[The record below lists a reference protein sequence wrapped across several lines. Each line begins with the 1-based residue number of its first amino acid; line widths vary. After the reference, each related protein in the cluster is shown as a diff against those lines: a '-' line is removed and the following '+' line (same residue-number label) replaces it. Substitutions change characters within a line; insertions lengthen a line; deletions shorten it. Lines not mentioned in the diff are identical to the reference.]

1 MLIAGPQAAIAQGSF
16 VGASMADSEPV
27 PPVEGIAPVP
37 PGESEVERAQRRAQA
52 WVDEVAVIDP
62 EMSEWQGARLTSP
75 QAFHNPKGEVI
86 AYMFAIERNGKI
98 VGRVLVGSSAYG
110 FPILEA
116 GKSPPFPVPSA
127 SEVSA
132 ILREEH
138 GLQIGEESLGEARLL
153 LLNVLQGF
161 YAVWEVEG
169 RVAGIN
175 LITGH
180 SLTAPN
186 VRALPFA
193 MPCPVQYRAAKAAT
207 RQSLLGSAYWEPLW
221 DWGQVLIRDAHL
233 MQAWDE
239 LARLPHPLRENEVIR
254 GWCGPMSAVSIGVW
268 KRDADGDGGLHGPEP
283 GEEDE
288 ANMYAWLE
296 HYMQTLSFPPG
307 WTFPGDYGPGFVN
320 YGASRGEDFTW
331 DYRWTFSDIMSD
343 IGNDWPLGLLGW
355 MYVYKKPGEP
365 MEKAA
370 HWVAVKGWGWFG
382 LSQYV
387 IVTDSNTR
395 DDERWLCW
403 DALNAPGVPYLVLR
417 LIRISDTDN

>member
-1 MLIAGPQAAIAQGSF
+1 MLIAGPLAAIAQGSF
-16 VGASMADSEPV
+16 VGASTVDSEPV
-27 PPVEGIAPVP
+27 PPVEGIEPVP
-37 PGESEVERAQRRAQA
+37 PGESEVERAQKRAQA

-62 EMSEWQGARLTSP
+62 EMSEWQGAHLTSP

-86 AYMFAIERNGKI
+86 AYMFGIEKNGKT

-153 LLNVLQGF
+153 LLNVLRGF

-268 KRDADGDGGLHGPEP
+268 KRDADGDGGLDGPEP

-296 HYMQTLSFPPG
+296 HYVQTLSFPPG
-307 WTFPGDYGPGFVN
+307 
-320 YGASRGEDFTW
+320 
-331 DYRWTFSDIMSD
+331 WTFSDIMSD

-387 IVTDSNTR
+387 IVTDSNTG